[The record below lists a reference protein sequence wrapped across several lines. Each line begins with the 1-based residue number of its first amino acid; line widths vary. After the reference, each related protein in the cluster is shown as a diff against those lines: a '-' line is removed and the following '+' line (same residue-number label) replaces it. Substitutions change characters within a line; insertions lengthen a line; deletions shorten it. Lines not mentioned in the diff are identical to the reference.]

1 MVYRRILFSLY
12 VCALVCN
19 FQFGYNYFYNQKQ
32 RYVDRTNEEEKKG
45 HSLAADPNVTMSTS
59 VSPKDMINITLL
71 DNQIIKGRL
80 EFEKI
85 KTDSEEKPS
94 GSSLRN

>member
-1 MVYRRILFSLY
+1 M
-12 VCALVCN
+12 
-19 FQFGYNYFYNQKQ
+19 
-32 RYVDRTNEEEKKG
+32 
-45 HSLAADPNVTMSTS
+45 AADPNVTMSTS

-94 GSSLRN
+94 GSSLQN